1 MPSFWCW
8 QGVLGEGVDI
18 PALTAHIDLYRTFCD
33 IAGADIPESKLPPAG
48 RSLLPLMKDP
58 DAKWDDRSL
67 FSHRGR
73 WVVVD
78 AAKKRV
84 SWPSITEHR
93 CARPAGAW
101 SMRWMGEGPWL
112 SDISQDRGE
121 VENLI
126 DEFPEV
132 AQKLKADFDS
142 WWDSTEGL
150 LVNEGLPRLRPGEYP
165 LHKRYAKQLKEKG
178 IPDWEPESFQQ
189 KTDVESSAVVPTG
202 WEGRK
207 SDWNGFQKVAFK
219 VDGKSCFVVLPN
231 KDAEGQPWV
240 WRARF
245 PKYHPGSGHPSAR
258 AGFSRGVY

>member
-1 MPSFWCW
+1 MQNGMTGLCSPT
-8 QGVLGEGVDI
+8 V
-18 PALTAHIDLYRTFCD
+18 A
-33 IAGADIPESKLPPAG
+33 AG
-48 RSLLPLMKDP
+48 
-58 DAKWDDRSL
+58 
-67 FSHRGR
+67 
-73 WVVVD
+73 VVVD

-84 SWPSITEHR
+84 SWPSITGHP
-93 CARPAGAW
+93 CAPT
-101 SMRWMGEGPWL
+101 RWRLVYEMDGEGPWL

-121 VENLI
+121 VKNLI

-178 IPDWEPESFQQ
+178 IPDWEPEPFEQ
-189 KTDVESSAVVPTG
+189 KAGDESSAVVPVG
-202 WEGRK
+202 WEGKK

-231 KDAEGQPWV
+231 KDAKGTAVGLACTFSQV
-240 WRARF
+240 S
-245 PKYHPGSGHPSAR
+245 PGSGPPSAR
-258 AGFSRGVY
+258 AGFSRGVYQYGRHVGQPACP